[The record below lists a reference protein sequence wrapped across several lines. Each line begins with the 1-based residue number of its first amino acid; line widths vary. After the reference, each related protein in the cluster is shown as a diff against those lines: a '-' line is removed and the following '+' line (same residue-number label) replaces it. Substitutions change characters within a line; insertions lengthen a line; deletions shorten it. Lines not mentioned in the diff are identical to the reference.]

1 MSKHVVSF
9 LLAAHLQNGKRRLM
23 PLIASPDKLTNAF
36 SNFLQHFYFSLW
48 VLPTYLAKFLK
59 LNGLEKQPFVLT
71 SLSKIARTSEK
82 KLQVKNLLTGNHSPS
97 HPELWTL
104 KFAFGEQY
112 PRRKICPKL
121 QATRAKPPTVKPIF
135 MQMEN
140 YFKPPK
146 IHHFWRILAF
156 LKKPTIEPFRER
168 SLTLKI
174 VAFSGFFLR

>member
-48 VLPTYLAKFLK
+48 VPGQIPKAKWARK
-59 LNGLEKQPFVLT
+59 TTICSHIFVQNC
-71 SLSKIARTSEK
+71 KTSEK

>member
-1 MSKHVVSF
+1 
-9 LLAAHLQNGKRRLM
+9 M
-23 PLIASPDKLTNAF
+23 PLLTSWLTRFQTFCNI
-36 SNFLQHFYFSLW
+36 STLVSECC
-48 VLPTYLAKFLK
+48 LPSQIPKAKWARK
-59 LNGLEKQPFVLT
+59 TTIT

-146 IHHFWRILAF
+146 IHHFCRILAL

-174 VAFSGFFLR
+174 VAFSGFFLY